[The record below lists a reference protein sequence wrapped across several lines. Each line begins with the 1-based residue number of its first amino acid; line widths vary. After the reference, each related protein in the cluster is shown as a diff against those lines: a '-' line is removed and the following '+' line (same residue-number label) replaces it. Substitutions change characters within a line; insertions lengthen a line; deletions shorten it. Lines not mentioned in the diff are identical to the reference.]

1 APATVPPAGTS
12 LPAWTD
18 EMDDYVPTNRGML
31 SRGQAA
37 ATGMAAVVSGAAAAR
52 GGRAR
57 GGDGLGESERFGEAA
72 IRLEMIAVLAVPGRV
87 LRAGEQQTL
96 AIGRPALQV
105 ILDQAESEL
114 LVVRIVAGLRRR
126 GRQRLHQQR
135 AI

>member
-1 APATVPPAGTS
+1 MWRSVACLAFMLTGCAPATVPPAGTS

-18 EMDDYVPTNRGML
+18 EMEYYVPTNRGML

-87 LRAGEQQTL
+87 LRAGE
-96 AIGRPALQV
+96 
-105 ILDQAESEL
+105 
-114 LVVRIVAGLRRR
+114 
-126 GRQRLHQQR
+126 
-135 AI
+135 